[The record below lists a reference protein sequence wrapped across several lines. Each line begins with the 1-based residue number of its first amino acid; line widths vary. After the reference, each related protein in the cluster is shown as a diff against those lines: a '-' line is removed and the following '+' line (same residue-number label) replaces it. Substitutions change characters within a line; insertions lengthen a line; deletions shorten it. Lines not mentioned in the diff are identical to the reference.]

1 MTDNRTVHARIKL
14 FPNEKSDKPWFRN
27 GKWHVEER
35 IVLEPGD
42 YEVSAWKGNTKAGGK
57 CVDIK
62 VSDVYKPDN
71 GFGATPGAST
81 AGSSDG
87 WD

>member
-1 MTDNRTVHARIKL
+1 MTDRTVHARIKL
-14 FPNEKSDKPWFRN
+14 FPNEKGDKPWFRN

-42 YEVSAWKGNTKAGGK
+42 YEVSAWKGKTKSGGK

-62 VSDVYKPDN
+62 VSDPYKPDN
-71 GFGATPGAST
+71 GFGATPGASQ

>member
-1 MTDNRTVHARIKL
+1 MTDRTVHARIKL

-62 VSDVYKPDN
+62 VSDPYKPDD
-71 GFGATPGAST
+71 GFGATPGASQ

-87 WD
+87 WN